1 MNILLAKNQTLVCHI
16 VRVYFFCYN
25 QLRYRVTFLI
35 YMCVSARAHARACW
49 K

>member
-35 YMCVSARAHARACW
+35 YMCVSARAHARAC
-49 K
+49 